1 MKSDSKLQQDVQEEL
16 VWDPRIGR
24 SEIGVAVK
32 DGVVTLSG
40 VVRSYPKK
48 EAAIKAAERVAGV
61 RVVADDLRVSPSDEE
76 ARTDMDIAH
85 TVADSLRWDIE
96 VPDDK
101 IKARVDNGWV
111 WLDGEVEFEYER
123 AAAERA
129 VRYLSG
135 VTGVSNNVRIRKAVW
150 APEVKVRIENALK
163 RNASLDAQGITVTAH
178 DGQVT
183 LRGKVH
189 SWSARA
195 DAERAAWSA
204 PGVVSVK
211 DELAIA

>member
-1 MKSDSKLQQDVQEEL
+1 MKSDSQLQQDVQEEL

-32 DGVVTLSG
+32 DGVVTLNG
-40 VVRSYPKK
+40 EVASYPKK

-61 RVVADDLRVSPSDEE
+61 RVVADELRVSLTDR
-76 ARTDMDIAH
+76 ALKTDMEVAH
-85 TVADSLRWDIE
+85 AVADSLRWDIE

-101 IKARVDNGWV
+101 IKARVDSGWV
-111 WLDGEVEFEYER
+111 WLDGEVEFNYER

-129 VRYLSG
+129 VRYLAG
-135 VTGVSNNVRIRKAVW
+135 VTGVSNNIQIKKKVW

-163 RNASLDAQGITVTAH
+163 RNASLDANNITVTAM

-189 SWSARA
+189 SWSART
-195 DAERAAWSA
+195 DAESAAWSA

-211 DELAIA
+211 DELAVT

>member
-1 MKSDSKLQQDVQEEL
+1 MKTDSKLQQDVMEEL
-16 VWDPRIGR
+16 KWDPRIGR

-32 DGVVTLSG
+32 EGVVTLSG
-40 VVRSYPKK
+40 EVASYPKK
-48 EAAIKAAERVAGV
+48 EAAIKAAERVSDV
-61 RVVADDLRVSPSDEE
+61 RVVADELRVKLTGGI
-76 ARTDMDIAH
+76 AKTDMEVAH
-85 TVADSLRWDIE
+85 AVADSLRWDIE

-123 AAAERA
+123 SAAERA
-129 VRYLSG
+129 VRYLIG
-135 VTGVSNNVRIRKAVW
+135 VTGVTNNISISKKVW

-163 RNASLDAQGITVTAH
+163 RNASLDAANITVTANN
-178 DGQVT
+178 GQVT

-189 SWSARA
+189 SWSARS
-195 DAERAAWSA
+195 DAERAAWAA
-204 PGVVSVK
+204 PGVVSVR